1 MALYRRFAVYLYQYQ
16 GARKGAGA
24 GFGMIELRDGRIR
37 MQLTGRGSAAQGNLE
52 VYGLLDAPAEMAGV
66 RLGSMQAGRF
76 VLEAG
81 EDIGEGKLFS
91 DLRGIVLTARPGSER
106 AVAALWNGT
115 FDAGKFVQWKAEER
129 LAEPEGEVQ
138 LPFQEAFST
147 DEMGAGFGEEP
158 FEGREDMLCEEEKS
172 ASEEGI
178 QAVLWEDDKARC
190 YEEEFVQLCRE
201 DRTEC
206 REEAP
211 AQLWRENSTEC
222 DKEVSVQRWEEKGT
236 RCGEEDVLQL
246 WKESKEELCEETS
259 PSDIQAEVSCM
270 DIKEGVSSDISSE
283 NIRNEA
289 FENRATEAFSQEEE
303 GASDSVPLWKNS
315 QNPAIVHMPQSSAP
329 HLNFAS
335 AALDLVEFG
344 TPLEIETGSSCV
356 PKSPGESILWQRL
369 SKQYPKMNIPMQQG
383 PLSCLRIRPCDINRL
398 PKENWRY
405 GCSHFLAR
413 HYNRYRC
420 LILGRT
426 QHKNG
431 WEYFMGVPGG
441 NGPQERKEA
450 AAAGFDHYIAVE
462 KGHGQWPEGFWL
474 VQLQWM
480 E

>member
-16 GARKGAGA
+16 GAKKGAGA

-91 DLRGIVLTARPGSER
+91 DLRGIVLTARPGAER

-115 FDAGKFVQWKAEER
+115 FDAGRFVQWKAEEK
-129 LAEPEGEVQ
+129 LAEPEAEIQ
-138 LPFQEAFST
+138 LPFQEPVSPEET
-147 DEMGAGFGEEP
+147 GESSGALLS
-158 FEGREDMLCEEEKS
+158 EGNKAAL
-172 ASEEGI
+172 SEETG
-178 QAVLWEDDKARC
+178 
-190 YEEEFVQLCRE
+190 
-201 DRTEC
+201 
-206 REEAP
+206 
-211 AQLWRENSTEC
+211 AQLWGSGNATLWEGSKADLCKESSAELCGENSVEFQEESKTELC
-222 DKEVSVQRWEEKGT
+222 VERDAKWCEKG
-236 RCGEEDVLQL
+236 GEELSAEML
-246 WKESKEELCEETS
+246 
-259 PSDIQAEVSCM
+259 PSDTPAEDSCLSFGESVSA
-270 DIKEGVSSDISSE
+270 DISCGDMG
-283 NIRNEA
+283 NETVA
-289 FENRATEAFSQEEE
+289 QHVATEPFHQKEQEE
-303 GASDSVPLWKNS
+303 SDSVPLWES
-315 QNPAIVHMPQSSAP
+315 P
-329 HLNFAS
+329 HKTSIKYIPPVSTTHLDFAS

-344 TPLEIETGSSCV
+344 TPLEIESV
-356 PKSPGESILWQRL
+356 KSHSTEPIKESALWQRL
-369 SKQYPKMNIPMQQG
+369 SKQYPKMNIPVHQG

-398 PKENWRY
+398 PKENWKY

-441 NGPQERKEA
+441 NTPQERKQA
-450 AAAGFDHYIAVE
+450 AEAGFDHYIAVE